1 MGSDNGGDEHDLH
14 EYGGG
19 KAQYNP
25 HWTNVCGTEITITVS
40 NPTGVVGATDPELNG
55 GGDWLLLPT
64 EAANTNKLSEML
76 VEVRTLCVFCLQTEF

>member
-1 MGSDNGGDEHDLH
+1 MPKQSETTALEEPPSNSTQMGSDNGGDERDLH

-55 GGDWLLLPT
+55 GGD
-64 EAANTNKLSEML
+64 
-76 VEVRTLCVFCLQTEF
+76 